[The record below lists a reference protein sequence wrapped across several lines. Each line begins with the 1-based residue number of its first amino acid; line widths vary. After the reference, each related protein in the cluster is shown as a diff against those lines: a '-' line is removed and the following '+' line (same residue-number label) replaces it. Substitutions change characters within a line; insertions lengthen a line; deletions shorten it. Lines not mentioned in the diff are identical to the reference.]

1 MSAPNGPPSLDA
13 LLEKFIAARLQ
24 LLAKNAQAISDDAQA
39 LLEVWGLYL
48 SNEAVTDAQ
57 IKAILAQTSEAT
69 EALKNKAAGISTEP
83 PVKP

>member
-1 MSAPNGPPSLDA
+1 MATAPPSLDA

-39 LLEVWGLYL
+39 LLDVWAIYL

-57 IKAILAQTSEAT
+57 IKAILDQTTAAT
-69 EALKNKAAGISTEP
+69 EALKHKAMGISTEP
-83 PVKP
+83 PVKL